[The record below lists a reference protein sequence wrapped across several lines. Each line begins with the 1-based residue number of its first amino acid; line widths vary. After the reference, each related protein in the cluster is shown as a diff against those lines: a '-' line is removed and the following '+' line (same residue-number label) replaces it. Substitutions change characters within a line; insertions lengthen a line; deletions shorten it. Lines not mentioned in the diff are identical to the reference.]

1 MMSKPNDKQRIIFRE
16 NVIRV
21 GAGFVAKKRPFVL
34 DSLSTLGP
42 HLGRWDPHDVNI
54 DVSLQDR
61 GGNEQRV
68 TLRTNLPGLAPLVAV
83 AENPDITRALGEAK
97 RELIRQLEH
106 QKAAREPMNNR
117 RLRRATIR
125 HPRASAQPEII
136 ER

>member
-1 MMSKPNDKQRIIFRE
+1 MSKSDDEQRIILRE

-21 GAGFVAKKRPFVL
+21 GAGFVAKERALVL
-34 DSLSTLGP
+34 DSLATLGP
-42 HLGRWDPHDVNI
+42 HLGRWDPSDVDI

-68 TLRTNLPGLAPLVAV
+68 TLRTRLPGLPALVAV
-83 AENPDITRALGEAK
+83 AENPDVARALAEAK

-106 QKAAREPMNNR
+106 QKSAREPMNNR

-125 HPRASAQPEII
+125 HPGESAQPEIT